1 MQYRTVKKNG
11 DKLSV
16 LGFGG
21 MRFPENNGKI
31 DELRAT
37 RQLKQA
43 IDKGV
48 NYVDTA
54 YIYHYGKSESF
65 IGKALSDGYRAKV
78 KLATKLPVWFVKSR
92 EDMDRFL
99 NTQLKNLKT
108 DYIDYYLL
116 HALNGKS
123 WNQMKKLGVFDFINS
138 AKEEGKILN
147 IGFSFHGLKD
157 DFKRIIDEYEKWVF
171 CQIQYNYLDEKHQAG
186 RYGLEYAASK
196 DIAVFIM
203 EPLRGGM
210 LVSNIPEPVQ
220 KVFDESGFK
229 GSPAYWALRWVLNRS
244 DVTMVLSGMN
254 NEKHIEENI
263 STAIETIP
271 DSMSDVELEFVS
283 RLEKAFRNYL
293 KVSCNGCGYCMPCP
307 HGVNIP
313 TCLEVYNGYVPGN
326 KIAALSKYIGR
337 VYNLSDGTS
346 SGAFLCKKCGLCEE
360 KCPQDIE
367 IQRHLMDIKKIFEP
381 FYLRIVAS
389 IVLFILKYKF
399 VFKSKK

>member
-157 DFKRIIDEYEKWVF
+157 DFKRII
-171 CQIQYNYLDEKHQAG
+171 
-186 RYGLEYAASK
+186 
-196 DIAVFIM
+196 
-203 EPLRGGM
+203 GM
-210 LVSNIPEPVQ
+210 
-220 KVFDESGFK
+220 
-229 GSPAYWALRWVLNRS
+229 
-244 DVTMVLSGMN
+244 
-254 NEKHIEENI
+254 
-263 STAIETIP
+263 
-271 DSMSDVELEFVS
+271 
-283 RLEKAFRNYL
+283 
-293 KVSCNGCGYCMPCP
+293 
-307 HGVNIP
+307 
-313 TCLEVYNGYVPGN
+313 
-326 KIAALSKYIGR
+326 
-337 VYNLSDGTS
+337 
-346 SGAFLCKKCGLCEE
+346 
-360 KCPQDIE
+360 
-367 IQRHLMDIKKIFEP
+367 IF
-381 FYLRIVAS
+381 
-389 IVLFILKYKF
+389 
-399 VFKSKK
+399 